1 MYLTDDDQQLVAMV
15 SDFVDNRVRPNVR
28 EFEEADTYPEPLIE
42 EMKELGF
49 FGMLIPEEYGGIA
62 MSAPTFALVTMELAR
77 GWMSLAGATGGHS
90 VISSMIYRFGTD
102 EQRERLL
109 PQMATGAVRAAMVL
123 TEPDGGSDLQAMR
136 TVAKPIDGGFSLS
149 GAKTWISNAQHAGIL
164 ATLCKTDPLAEP
176 RHTGITVLLVE
187 PGDGVHVGRKMPK
200 LGYRGIE
207 SCEVTFDSAFVPES
221 AVLGAMPG
229 VGWSQMMAGL
239 EVGRIQVAARAVGVA
254 QAALDDAVSFS
265 QTRQSFGKPIWKHQ
279 AVGHLLATMATKVQA
294 ARLLVLDAAQKFDAG
309 ARSDLEAGMAKLF
322 ASEIAA
328 EVTLDAIRVHGG
340 AGYSREYDVERF
352 YRDAPLMIV
361 GEGTNEIQKNVIA
374 AQLVARARGSRG

>member
-1 MYLTDDDQQLVAMV
+1 MYLSEDDQQLVAMV
-15 SDFVDNRVRPNVR
+15 SDFVDNRVRPSVR
-28 EFEEADTYPEPLIE
+28 QFEEADAYPEPLVE

-62 MSAPTFALVTMELAR
+62 LNTPAFAAVTMELAR

-90 VISSMIYRFGTD
+90 VISTMVHRFGTD

-136 TVAKPIDGGFSLS
+136 TVAKPVEGGFTLT

-164 ATLCKTDPLAEP
+164 ATLCKTDPQAEP

-187 PGDGVHVGRKMPK
+187 PGEGVHVGGKMPK
-200 LGYRGIE
+200 LGYRGVE
-207 SCEVTFDSAFVPES
+207 SCEVTFDKAFVPDS
-221 AVLGAMPG
+221 TVLGGVPG
-229 VGWSQMMAGL
+229 LGWGHMMAGL

-254 QAALDDAVSFS
+254 QAALYEAVSYS
-265 QTRQSFGKPIWKHQ
+265 QTRESFGKPIWKHQ
-279 AVGHLLATMATKVQA
+279 ALGHLLATMATKVQA
-294 ARLLVLDAAQKFDAG
+294 ARLLVFDAAQKYDSG
-309 ARSDLEAGMAKLF
+309 ERSVLEAGMAKYF

-361 GEGTNEIQKNVIA
+361 GEGTNEIQKNLIA
-374 AQLVARARGSRG
+374 AQVVARSRSGRA